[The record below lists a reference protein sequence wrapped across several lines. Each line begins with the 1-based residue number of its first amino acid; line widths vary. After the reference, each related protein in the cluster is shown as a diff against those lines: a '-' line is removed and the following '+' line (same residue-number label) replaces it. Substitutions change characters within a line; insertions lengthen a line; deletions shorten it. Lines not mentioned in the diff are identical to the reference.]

1 MKSTF
6 EELQVFVSIVD
17 SGSIVK
23 ASEQLGQSTS
33 GLSRIL
39 QRLESKLN
47 VTLLERTTRK
57 LSLTQEGQLF
67 LERARKIINEL
78 NDAEE
83 LLLKSDH
90 EVSGKIRID
99 SATPFV
105 LHVIAPLM
113 QKFMQ
118 RYPYIEIELNSHD
131 QIIDLLEHR
140 TDVAIRFGQLND
152 SSLHARLLTQSRLY
166 IVASPAYLE
175 QYGTPQTAG
184 ELLQHQLIG
193 FSSPKHLNTW
203 PLKLG
208 NEYFT
213 ATAPIRASNG
223 ETVRQL
229 ALLHHGITCLSEFL
243 VGQDLAQNRLVAL
256 FEDQIELHYQP
267 IHAVYYQQEH
277 LPKRVML
284 LIEYLVQELSSG
296 FHFEPFT

>member
-90 EVSGKIRID
+90 EISGKIRID

-118 RYPYIEIELNSHD
+118 RYPSVEIELNSHD

-166 IVASPAYLE
+166 IVASSAYLK
-175 QYGTPQTAG
+175 QYGIPRTAE
-184 ELLQHQLIG
+184 ELVQHQLIG
-193 FSSPKHLNTW
+193 FSYPKHLNTW

-208 NEYFT
+208 HEYFT
-213 ATAPIRASNG
+213 ATGPIRASNG

-256 FEDQIELHYQP
+256 FEDQIELQYQP

-277 LPKRVML
+277 LPKRVRL

-296 FHFEPFT
+296 FHFKPST

>member
-23 ASEQLGQSTS
+23 ASEQLGQLTS

-131 QIIDLLEHR
+131 QIIDL
-140 TDVAIRFGQLND
+140 
-152 SSLHARLLTQSRLY
+152 
-166 IVASPAYLE
+166 
-175 QYGTPQTAG
+175 
-184 ELLQHQLIG
+184 
-193 FSSPKHLNTW
+193 
-203 PLKLG
+203 
-208 NEYFT
+208 
-213 ATAPIRASNG
+213 
-223 ETVRQL
+223 
-229 ALLHHGITCLSEFL
+229 
-243 VGQDLAQNRLVAL
+243 
-256 FEDQIELHYQP
+256 
-267 IHAVYYQQEH
+267 
-277 LPKRVML
+277 
-284 LIEYLVQELSSG
+284 
-296 FHFEPFT
+296 